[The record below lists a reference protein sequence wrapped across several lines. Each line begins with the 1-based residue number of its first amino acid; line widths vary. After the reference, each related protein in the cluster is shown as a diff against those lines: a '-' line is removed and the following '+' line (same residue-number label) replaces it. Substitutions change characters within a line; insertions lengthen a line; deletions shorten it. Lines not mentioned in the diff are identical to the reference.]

1 MELEEVRRVKKK
13 KSVGNQITDLQVSCS
28 VSSIQMSAVFF

>member
-1 MELEEVRRVKKK
+1 MELEEVRRVKK

-28 VSSIQMSAVFF
+28 VSSIQMSVVFF